1 METIVSVIVPV
12 YKVEQYLDKCVESLT
27 AQTYRAL
34 EIILVDDQSPDGC
47 PRMCDEWAQR
57 DSRIRVIHKRHEG
70 VGKARNT
77 GMEAATGAYLAF
89 VDADDYLPEDAIEV
103 LVKRLISDGSDM
115 AIGKDLLVY
124 EDGFATGQHCAAMKD
139 QLLSR
144 DDFLN
149 GVGTKA
155 LSRPTA
161 WGKLYTRKAL
171 DGLAFPSM
179 VCGEDEWL
187 FPLIVLQCETIS
199 VVDHLVYYYFQ
210 RPTSAIHTKSDKD
223 MLEAMQAHRQ
233 MMDVFLRRG
242 QLDYA
247 ANWLEFQIDLA
258 WEMVDRKAG
267 TDFVKANLEPGL
279 LRKLLRRCSLRG
291 RVRWFFAQR
300 PRAFRYVIG
309 FKRKLTAVLFAS
321 KSEV

>member
-77 GMEAATGAYLAF
+77 GMESATGAYLAF

-124 EDGFATGQHCAAMKD
+124 EDGFATVQ
-139 QLLSR
+139 
-144 DDFLN
+144 
-149 GVGTKA
+149 
-155 LSRPTA
+155 P
-161 WGKLYTRKAL
+161 
-171 DGLAFPSM
+171 
-179 VCGEDEWL
+179 
-187 FPLIVLQCETIS
+187 
-199 VVDHLVYYYFQ
+199 
-210 RPTSAIHTKSDKD
+210 
-223 MLEAMQAHRQ
+223 
-233 MMDVFLRRG
+233 
-242 QLDYA
+242 
-247 ANWLEFQIDLA
+247 
-258 WEMVDRKAG
+258 
-267 TDFVKANLEPGL
+267 
-279 LRKLLRRCSLRG
+279 
-291 RVRWFFAQR
+291 
-300 PRAFRYVIG
+300 
-309 FKRKLTAVLFAS
+309 
-321 KSEV
+321 